1 MSDAPSTSLYLKP
14 GRLSDILALVQV
26 LAYGELAK
34 QTHAGLMSHLRRIP
48 LTADTWTDI
57 GRQHPE
63 LFRVLEAEDHAS
75 KQETVALISRLF
87 QPALHAEASDVPPK
101 SMPLTPDVTSKLIE
115 FAIELYDREVQRR
128 DRWKSVM
135 VPMIVAIVAA
145 GASVTSAVIVS
156 MKQTAQP
163 THAAPTGSS
172 ASTLAP
178 NPTVDPDARKSG
190 ARGSP

>member
-1 MSDAPSTSLYLKP
+1 MSDTPSTSLYLKP
-14 GRLSDILALVQV
+14 GRLSDVLALVQV

-34 QTHAGLMSHLRRIP
+34 QTDAGLMNQLRRGP
-48 LTADTWTDI
+48 LTADTWTNI

-63 LFRVLEAEDHAS
+63 LFRVLEAEAHAS

-87 QPALHAEASDVPPK
+87 QPALPGPDVPPK
-101 SMPLTPDVTSKLIE
+101 STPLTPDVTSNLIE
-115 FAIELYDREVQRR
+115 LAIELYDREVQRR

-135 VPMIVAIVAA
+135 VPMIVAVVAA
-145 GASVTSAVIVS
+145 AASVTGAVIGS
-156 MKQTAQP
+156 MKEADRPIQAVP
-163 THAAPTGSS
+163 GSGAGTS
-172 ASTLAP
+172 AP